1 MSGKQ
6 PSAAPGGVR
15 LSSAK
20 KESLA
25 LVSRSLGRR
34 HENSHAGSIADKAAG
49 LAQTSV
55 ASGAAPYHQLDAA
68 LLQSHA
74 LRLGQPF
81 PVPGTGPG
89 YSSSNLRHNG
99 AKRPAATSCQS
110 AVEDIAEELL
120 LTNSQFA
127 NMSHEK
133 RMKITSQLAD
143 RSLML
148 DNPVSSSR
156 HNRAQQLQQQH
167 QLPQHQQRGASL
179 AAVKLRGRSRGA
191 SVRVSSLRS
200 AVTWHCSG
208 QAPESGAGTPGT
220 ARMQQQQQQ
229 QAPESSSGG
238 GTAGM
243 ALASSSAVQDSQLAL
258 LRCLDL
264 HGAQVEVEMC
274 KQAALRGR
282 RGLVALV
289 TLNTVCLVTPQDS
302 WHVIPKAG
310 SMFSIELPSGGR
322 ASIAGSDIAGMG
334 LYSKSHPYRRKGC
347 HAARCACCAT
357 CTQASSTGWVEIHVE
372 GEAASYRS
380 GQSLLAIGQVT
391 AQMAEIIKACDNL
404 VPAVTP
410 LAHRTCAE
418 AAAAALAVGK
428 RLQGQEQPM
437 PSLCSTPTQAAAQ
450 PGPAHSPCPH
460 HLPDQPLSH
469 PSQLQGSSQHH
480 PALLALLHL
489 PGLSI
494 LTRPATN
501 PVTSPAVE
509 QQPIIHTTKEQDE
522 QTMPPSMPKQQQDWA
537 TARPFSTSQLA
548 LGYGTEVQRASVV
561 ELWGYGTLQGQA

>member
-34 HENSHAGSIADKAAG
+34 HGSIADKASG
-49 LAQTSV
+49 LAQASV

-81 PVPGTGPG
+81 PVPGTGPS

-99 AKRPAATSCQS
+99 SKRPAATSCQS

-200 AVTWHCSG
+200 AVTWAQLQPLHSLWRSYASTTLQHCSG
-208 QAPESGAGTPGT
+208 QAPESGPGTPGT
-220 ARMQQQQQQ
+220 ARMLQQQ
-229 QAPESSSGG
+229 QALGSSTGG

-243 ALASSSAVQDSQLAL
+243 ALAPSSAVQDSQLAL

-264 HGAQVEVEMC
+264 HGAQIEVEMC

-289 TLNTVCLVTPQDS
+289 TVNTVCLVTPQDS

-310 SMFSIELPSGGR
+310 SMFAIELPSGGC
-322 ASIAGSDIAGMG
+322 ASIAGSDIAGVP
-334 LYSKSHPYRRKGC
+334 SKVTRVLKKQKQRN
-347 HAARCACCAT
+347 
-357 CTQASSTGWVEIHVE
+357 ASGS
-372 GEAASYRS
+372 AAS
-380 GQSLLAIGQVT
+380 
-391 AQMAEIIKACDNL
+391 
-404 VPAVTP
+404 
-410 LAHRTCAE
+410 
-418 AAAAALAVGK
+418 
-428 RLQGQEQPM
+428 
-437 PSLCSTPTQAAAQ
+437 
-450 PGPAHSPCPH
+450 
-460 HLPDQPLSH
+460 
-469 PSQLQGSSQHH
+469 
-480 PALLALLHL
+480 
-489 PGLSI
+489 
-494 LTRPATN
+494 
-501 PVTSPAVE
+501 
-509 QQPIIHTTKEQDE
+509 
-522 QTMPPSMPKQQQDWA
+522 
-537 TARPFSTSQLA
+537 
-548 LGYGTEVQRASVV
+548 
-561 ELWGYGTLQGQA
+561 